1 MGWNGDED
9 MEMMM
14 LFLVGVAQRLIGTL
28 AGSGGL
34 ISFPAMMLLG
44 VPVHATIAANKLST
58 SVGSFSNF
66 WVLVRKK
73 QLNKAHLWHIA
84 PFAIAGGLVGSLFAS
99 LLDEQT
105 LTVMAVFLLC
115 FAFILAFLK
124 KPDGN
129 KAFHDKLTKPMHASF
144 FGTSVYN
151 GAFGPGQGTLL
162 MYLLFYEGVPYI
174 SAIGLNQIST
184 FVSGVAATVVF
195 IASGAMVWH
204 IALPLTLGSMLGAQ
218 IAIRI
223 AHKLSTQ
230 HVKWLLR
237 LITFFLIIQLIIELF

>member
-1 MGWNGDED
+1 MDLEVVI
-9 MEMMM
+9 
-14 LFLVGVAQRLIGTL
+14 LFFVGVAQRFIGTL

-58 SVGSFSNF
+58 SVGSLSNF
-66 WVLVRKK
+66 WVLVRTK
-73 QLNKAHLWHIA
+73 QLNARHLWHIA
-84 PFAIAGGLVGSLFAS
+84 PLAIAGGIVGSLIAAI
-99 LLDEQT
+99 LDDHT
-105 LTVMAVFLLC
+105 LTMMAVILLC
-115 FAFILAFLK
+115 FAFVLAFLK
-124 KPDGN
+124 KPDVN
-129 KAFHDKLTKPMHASF
+129 KSFHDKLTKTMHASF

-184 FVSGVAATVVF
+184 FVSGVAATLIF
-195 IASGAMVWH
+195 IASGAMIWH
-204 IALPLTLGSMLGAQ
+204 IAMPLTLGSMLGAQ
-218 IAIRI
+218 IAIRL
-223 AHKLSTQ
+223 AHKLSKQ

-237 LITFFLIIQLIIELF
+237 MITFFLIAQLIYELF